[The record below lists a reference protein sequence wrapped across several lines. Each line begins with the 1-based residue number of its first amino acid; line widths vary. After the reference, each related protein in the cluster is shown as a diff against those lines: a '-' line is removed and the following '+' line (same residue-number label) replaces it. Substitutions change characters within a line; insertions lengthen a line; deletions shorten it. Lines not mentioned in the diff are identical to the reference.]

1 MSTTIETQSA
11 IKVWNEN
18 NFHQFVDSLARRL
31 ANDAVDLWKVGQQ
44 CVYKAYSSAD
54 GGTAFVQYALDT
66 LPEYARKALVP
77 YFKKAGLL
85 VNAPAQGSK
94 RYTVP
99 AKCVLDPKHQS
110 KAFEFVRTTPVMA
123 IEQKT
128 GKKAPAPK
136 VLTGTAFERAKEAL
150 AKAHKSLIERLKKD
164 DPEAGALV
172 NNLLVEVQECVYF
185 DVKGRRNKL
194 SKDQVELIE
203 LILSGEVDVTVNEAA

>member
-1 MSTTIETQSA
+1 MSTQITETIT
-11 IKVWNEN
+11 VWNDTN
-18 NFHQFVDSLARRL
+18 YNQFVDSLAKRG
-31 ANDAVDLWKVGQQ
+31 AIVAVDLWKIGQQ
-44 CVYKAYSSAD
+44 AVFKAYSSAD
-54 GGTAFVQYALDT
+54 GGAAFAQYALNA
-66 LPEYARKALVP
+66 LPQYMRESLAR
-77 YFKKAGLL
+77 YFKKAGVI
-85 VNAPAQGSK
+85 VNPPSHGVK
-94 RYTVP
+94 NYVVP
-99 AKCVLDPKHQS
+99 AKCILDPKHQA

-136 VLTGTAFERAKEAL
+136 VLVGSAFDRAKEAL
-150 AKAHKSLIERLKKD
+150 SKAHKSLIERLKKD